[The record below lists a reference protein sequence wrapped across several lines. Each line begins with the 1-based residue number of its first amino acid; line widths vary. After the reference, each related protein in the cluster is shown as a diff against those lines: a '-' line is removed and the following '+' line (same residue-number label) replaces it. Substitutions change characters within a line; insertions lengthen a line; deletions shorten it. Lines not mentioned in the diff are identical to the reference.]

1 MLIVFSLSIL
11 LYANTWS
18 FDFASDDTMMITS
31 NKYTQGGID
40 GIKKILGSD
49 AFEGFLGKGKNL
61 LSGGRYRPLSQIV
74 FNLEYSAFGLNPT
87 LWHIQNTLCFA
98 FAMLLLYIVL
108 LYLFK
113 ITNLKWIN
121 IAFITTLISIVHPLN
136 TEVIANI
143 KSFDLILTLIFILAA
158 LYWSLKWYDNKKPI
172 LLFGV
177 FISLFLGTLSKE
189 TALTFLGVIPLSILF
204 FRKYKAKEFWTI
216 FGVLFAAIVS
226 YFAMRISLLGMP
238 KYVEVTELLNNPF
251 LEATTSEKYATI
263 MFTWWHYIQL
273 YLLPINQT
281 HDYYPYTIELKNWL
295 NPLVVLALLLYISVT
310 IWSAIELYKTVFKN
324 KKTNY
329 IAYAWLFFLLT
340 FSVSSNLLVSIGAF
354 MNERFIFIADIGFAL
369 ILANAIINIANKFG
383 RNNSKFTFIILIPIL
398 LLFSAKTIIR
408 NYAWQDDYTLFT
420 TDVNVSVNSAKCN
433 VSAGGKSYEKAK
445 KIVNPAKKAKILN
458 DAEKYL
464 KHGIEIHP
472 KYAQAYVLL
481 GNVYFEKEDYNN
493 AFITYQK
500 AVNIGEHKDALNNI
514 KSLGL
519 KLHQEKKYS
528 SSLMVLKY
536 YNKYKTKDSD
546 ISYFIA
552 DNYLNQKNVDTAIVI
567 LNALIKRD
575 STYDEAYN
583 KLGEIYGRYKNN
595 LEVSKYYLIKAYEIN
610 PKNASVCENLGVLNG
625 IIGNTE
631 QSIFFFKKALDVM
644 GKPTSQIYQNI
655 AASYRKMGDNVKA
668 EEYMRKAKELGI
680 RN

>member
-1 MLIVFSLSIL
+1 MLIIFSMSII

-49 AFEGFLGKGKNL
+49 AFEGFLGEGKNL

-74 FNLEYSAFGLNPT
+74 FNIEYSLWGLNPT
-87 LWHIQNTLCFA
+87 LWHIQNTLFFA

-113 ITNLKWIN
+113 ITNINWTN
-121 IAFITTLISIVHPLN
+121 IAFITTLISLVHPLN
-136 TEVIANI
+136 TEVVANI
-143 KSFDLILTLIFILAA
+143 KSFDLLLTLLFSFAA
-158 LYWSLKWYDNKKPI
+158 LYWSLKWYDNHKPI
-172 LLFGV
+172 LLLGV
-177 FISLFLGTLSKE
+177 FISLFIGTLSKE
-189 TALTFLGVIPLSILF
+189 TALTFLAVIPLSILF
-204 FRKYKAKEFWTI
+204 FREYKDKEFWTI
-216 FGVLFAAIVS
+216 FGVLLAAIVA

-238 KYVEVTELLNNPF
+238 KSVEVTELLNNPF
-251 LEATTSEKYATI
+251 LEATTAEKYATI

-273 YLLPINQT
+273 YIFPINLT
-281 HDYYPYTIELKNWL
+281 HDYYPYTIELKNWF
-295 NPLVVLALLLYISVT
+295 NPLVLIALTLYLAIT
-310 IWSAIELYKTVFKN
+310 TWSLIELYKRVFKK

-329 IAYAWLFFLLT
+329 IAFAWLFFMLT
-340 FSVSSNLLVSIGAF
+340 FSISSNLLVSIGAF

-369 ILANAIINIANKFG
+369 ILAYLIIFSANKI
-383 RNNSKFTFIILIPIL
+383 NKDNSKYIFVILIPIL
-398 LLFSAKTIIR
+398 LLFTIKTITR

-420 TDVNVSVNSAKCN
+420 TDVQVSVNSAKCN

-445 KIVNPAKKAKILN
+445 KIVNPLKKAKIL
-458 DAEKYL
+458 DEAEKYL

-472 KYAQAYVLL
+472 KYAQAYILL

-528 SSLMVLKY
+528 SSLLVLKY

-552 DNYLNQKNVDTAIVI
+552 DNYLNQKNIDTAIVI

-595 LEVSKYYLIKAYEIN
+595 LEASKYYLIKAYELN

-625 IIGNTE
+625 IMGNTE

-644 GKPTSQIYQNI
+644 QKPTSQIYQNI
-655 AASYRKMGDNVKA
+655 AASYRKMGDNAKA
-668 EEYMRKAKELGI
+668 EEYMKKAKGL
-680 RN
+680 